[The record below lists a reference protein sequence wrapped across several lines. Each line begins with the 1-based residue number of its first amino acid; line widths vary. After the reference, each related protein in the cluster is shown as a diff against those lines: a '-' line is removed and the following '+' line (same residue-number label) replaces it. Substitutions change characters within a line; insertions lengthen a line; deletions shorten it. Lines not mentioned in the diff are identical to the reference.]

1 VISLSSRTLE
11 KDDYE
16 FFKEI
21 IRAST
26 EWQNEEC
33 VEEDLQSYLL
43 TYKMFSGEWR
53 IWNSGDKPVG
63 VSYVMEWSPANEKP
77 WIGTILVHP
86 HSRMKGLGKSI
97 VTEIGSELSQKGHKA
112 LFVGCPIQQ
121 NTWLQFLGK
130 CGFEQ
135 FKVEF
140 DEYTSKEFMIAV
152 KPL

>member
-1 VISLSSRTLE
+1 MISLSSRSLE

-21 IRAST
+21 IIESN

-33 VEEDLQSYLL
+33 NVEDLQTYLL
-43 TYKMFSGEWR
+43 SYKMFNGEWR
-53 IWNSGDKPVG
+53 IWKSGDKPVG

-86 HSRMKGLGKSI
+86 HLRMKGFGKSI
-97 VTEIGSELSQKGHKA
+97 LAEIGSELSRKGHKA

-121 NTWLQFLGK
+121 DKWLQFLGK

>member
-1 VISLSSRTLE
+1 MISLSSRSLE
-11 KDDYE
+11 IDDYE

-43 TYKMFSGEWR
+43 SYKMFNGEWR
-53 IWNSGDKPVG
+53 IWNSGDKLVG
-63 VSYVMEWSPANEKP
+63 VSYVLEWSPANEKP

-86 HSRMKGLGKSI
+86 HSRMNGFGKSI
-97 VTEIGSELSQKGHKA
+97 VTEIGSELSRKGHKA

-121 NTWLQFLGK
+121 DTWLQFLGK

-140 DEYTSKEFMIAV
+140 NEFTSKEFMIAV